1 MIANL
6 PIYISVVFV
15 LTTLAT
21 LLLFYQLL
29 KNSDNE
35 GIRRKSNTMV
45 FGLIVW
51 LALTAIL
58 ALNGVYNSNLDSF
71 PPKIAMFGVWPG
83 ILTIVVLFATAKGRK
98 FIDSLP
104 LLNITYLN
112 TIRIPVELVLYW
124 LFLYK
129 TVPELMTFAGR
140 NFDIFAGLS
149 APFVAYFGFK
159 KALLSRKLVLIWNFI
174 CLGLLA
180 NIVINAILS
189 MPIPIQQ
196 FAFDQPNVA
205 LLNFPFTWLPVFVV
219 PIVLFGH
226 LVSIRQLL
234 RGK

>member
-1 MIANL
+1 MLTNL
-6 PIYISVVFV
+6 PIYISVVFA

-21 LLLFYQLL
+21 LLLFYQII
-29 KNSDNE
+29 KNSDDE
-35 GIRRKSNTMV
+35 HIRRKANAIL

-51 LALTAIL
+51 LTLTAVL
-58 ALNGVYNSNLDSF
+58 ALNDVYNSNLDSF
-71 PPKIAMFGVWPG
+71 PPKIAMFGVWPA
-83 ILTIVVLFATAKGRK
+83 ILTIVLLFATAKGRK

-124 LFLYK
+124 LFLNK
-129 TVPELMTFAGR
+129 TIPELMTFAGR

-149 APFVAYFGFK
+149 APFVAYFGFR
-159 KALLSRKLVLIWNFI
+159 KALLSRKAVLIWNFI
-174 CLGLLA
+174 CLGLLI
-180 NIVINAILS
+180 NIVVNAILS

-205 LLNFPFTWLPVFVV
+205 LLNFPFTWLPVFIV

-234 RGK
+234 RRE